1 MDNVAETPKVQR
13 HLPHP
18 HHHNPHCH
26 HNLRSSSVSS
36 SSTGSLG
43 SSAFPPPSAPPKTST
58 GLIPD
63 RASTPHNNSYRAHD
77 RWGSPSKCFF
87 PPLLQIK
94 QQLLQLDQPAPNP
107 PIPDSPLPELSIPQT
122 FWGRCRLHCS
132 RISVLP
138 TFRGCSQP

>member
-1 MDNVAETPKVQR
+1 MDNVAETPKVHR
-13 HLPHP
+13 HP
-18 HHHNPHCH
+18 HHLNPHCH

-43 SSAFPPPSAPPKTST
+43 SSAFPPPSTPPKTST

-63 RASTPHNNSYRAHD
+63 RASTPHNSNYRTHD
-77 RWGSPSKCFF
+77 RWGSPSNCFSSH
-87 PPLLQIK
+87 LLQIK
-94 QQLLQLDQPAPNP
+94 QQLLQLHQPAPNP

-122 FWGRCRLHCS
+122 SWGGWRLYSS

-138 TFRGCSQP
+138 TFWGPAQC